1 MAATFTSLQLTPAL
15 ARKRCPLSY
24 ADRQAQWAGVGEREL
39 QGNQAQP
46 GADVCQR
53 TLKAIIPR
61 TGDLGVPRCVCVC
74 EHVHE
79 CVYLGACVC
88 ASDSPTRADAAQLGV
103 GWAGLACP
111 ESPALGS
118 DTCDVGR
125 TLTTHLPQV
134 LTQVPPFTDP
144 LSTPGAY
151 VD

>member
-1 MAATFTSLQLTPAL
+1 MAATFTSLQLTPAP
-15 ARKRCPLSY
+15 ARKRRPSP
-24 ADRQAQWAGVGEREL
+24 ARTGRHSGRAWASGSCRGTRHS
-39 QGNQAQP
+39 P

>member
-1 MAATFTSLQLTPAL
+1 MP
-15 ARKRCPLSY
+15 PLL
-24 ADRQAQWAGVGEREL
+24 RGQAGTVGGRGEREL